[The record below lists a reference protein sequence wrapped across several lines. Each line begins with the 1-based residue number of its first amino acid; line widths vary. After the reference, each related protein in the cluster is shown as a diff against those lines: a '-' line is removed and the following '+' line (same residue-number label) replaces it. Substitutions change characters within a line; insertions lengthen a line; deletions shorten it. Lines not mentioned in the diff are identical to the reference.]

1 VAPTGVLVGVRPGTR
16 TDAHF
21 DVCFDVR
28 PNPRDPAIPV
38 SEVFRVSNSP
48 YRELHAERLAAK
60 HNRQKPPRGEGLVRW
75 IRDAYAAEAPP
86 LRLHERATG
95 DDGAPRLAGPFIAY
109 ITAHPKEIDRGDPEY
124 IKTDGDEAGTYLRPL
139 AAALWRLE
147 KRSPEY
153 AAIARAIACEV
164 FDPESAVE
172 AALGMLG
179 YRVPDAWRKG
189 IARDSLVR
197 VWMIYTE
204 ERRAEPTWIDKSESQ
219 QAAEDAA

>member
-1 VAPTGVLVGVRPGTR
+1 MADDQGETVRMT
-16 TDAHF
+16 H
-21 DVCFDVR
+21 
-28 PNPRDPAIPV
+28 
-38 SEVFRVSNSP
+38 EVFRVSNSP

-124 IKTDGDEAGTYLRPL
+124 IKTDGDDEAGTYLRPL

-179 YRVPDAWRKG
+179 YRVPDSWRKG

-219 QAAEDAA
+219 QSAEDAA

>member
-1 VAPTGVLVGVRPGTR
+1 MT
-16 TDAHF
+16 H
-21 DVCFDVR
+21 
-28 PNPRDPAIPV
+28 
-38 SEVFRVSNSP
+38 EVFRVSNSP

-60 HNRQKPPRGEGLVRW
+60 HNRHKPPRGEGLVRW

-124 IKTDGDEAGTYLRPL
+124 IKTEGDEAGTYLRPL